1 MPNSKFKLTG
11 HDIRAISVAGHLD
24 PRTIQKAL
32 LGGDV
37 RPLAAHRIRATAAS
51 LGLLWAFPH
60 LESVMLGP
68 AADPEGVKS
77 ILQTQPEGK

>member
-1 MPNSKFKLTG
+1 MANSKFKLTG

-51 LGLLWAFPH
+51 LGLLWAFPQ
-60 LESVMLGP
+60 LETAMLGTV
-68 AADPEGVKS
+68 ADPDRATVGS
-77 ILQTQPEGK
+77 STEGK

>member
-1 MPNSKFKLTG
+1 MANSKYTISG

-37 RPLAAHRIRATAAS
+37 RPLAAHRIRSTAAS
-51 LGLLWAFPH
+51 LGLMWAFPQ
-60 LESVMLGP
+60 LESAVIGLAP
-68 AADPEGVKS
+68 DRVKS
-77 ILQTQPEGK
+77 ILHAPVEGK